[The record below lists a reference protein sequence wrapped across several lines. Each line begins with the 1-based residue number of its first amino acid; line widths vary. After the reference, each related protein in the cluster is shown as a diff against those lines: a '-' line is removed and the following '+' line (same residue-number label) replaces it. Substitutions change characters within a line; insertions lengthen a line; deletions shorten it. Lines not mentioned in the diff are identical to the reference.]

1 MKMVAGFAIMGLTI
15 FLILISPRVKSKLF
29 SAKKEMVRR
38 SLIRKL
44 KNLRQQFYYS
54 LEKPTIN
61 MGGCNSFT
69 WEHCVIITK
78 ECLASLGLIQ
88 VGTLLEITA
97 RQKIF
102 QNFST
107 HLTVII
113 NLPKQSCTTLIRQTM
128 RSLPV

>member
-1 MKMVAGFAIMGLTI
+1 MGRK
-15 FLILISPRVKSKLF
+15 FLIQKQ
-29 SAKKEMVRR
+29 
-38 SLIRKL
+38 
-44 KNLRQQFYYS
+44 KNSRQPFCCFW
-54 LEKPTIN
+54 EKPTISKA
-61 MGGCNSFT
+61 GCNNFT
-69 WEHCVIITK
+69 WGHYATTIK
-78 ECLASLGLIQ
+78 ECLVSLGLIQ